1 MTNFPQAIRMSHI
14 LKKMDFLKST
24 DTYRTMRDGPLQEAV
39 DAANAWMATNN
50 ITPLNVET
58 IFEAAGGGH
67 TVRTYERGVRIWY
80 REEVARPA

>member
-1 MTNFPQAIRMSHI
+1 MTNFLQAIRMPHI

-58 IFEAAGGGH
+58 IFEAAGGH